1 MQPDLNTVLVIG
13 FSAIALIF
21 LLFFLINQAYDR
33 SARNP
38 SPRRRSQQWQG
49 SPVTRSFK
57 SKPLGSGINPNLSLV
72 SSIIGLVLFS
82 ALRTGFSHADSSTL
96 APDKE
101 DYIPLPPPQSRGATN
116 SELVQLSITNSSPE
130 EMKVFFKGVEKQ
142 SAIIPHCPEC
152 QVYAV
157 SPPTCPTN
165 GVTQTYSLK
174 PGDYEVD
181 IQFSG
186 ANTRPYRGHWSLM
199 GRNLYSRCF
208 TLTYGVPR
216 HDPDRQW

>member
-13 FSAIALIF
+13 LSAIALIL
-21 LLFFLINQAYDR
+21 LLFFLINRAYDR
-33 SARNP
+33 AARNP
-38 SPRRRSQQWQG
+38 RQRRCSQQWQG
-49 SPVTRSFK
+49 SPVTRSFN
-57 SKPLGSGINPNLSLV
+57 SKPLGSGINPNPSLV
-72 SSIIGLVLFS
+72 SSLVGLVLFS
-82 ALRTGFSHADSSTL
+82 ALSATFSHPDRSTW
-96 APDKE
+96 APANE
-101 DYIPLPPPQSRGATN
+101 DYIPLPPLQSMGATN
-116 SELVQLSITNSSPE
+116 SDLVQLSIVNSSPE

-142 SAIIPHCPEC
+142 SAIIPRCPEC
-152 QVYAV
+152 QIYAV
-157 SPPTCPTN
+157 SPPNCPTN
-165 GVTQTYSLK
+165 GVTQSYSLK

-186 ANTRPYRGHWSLM
+186 ANTRPYRGHWALM